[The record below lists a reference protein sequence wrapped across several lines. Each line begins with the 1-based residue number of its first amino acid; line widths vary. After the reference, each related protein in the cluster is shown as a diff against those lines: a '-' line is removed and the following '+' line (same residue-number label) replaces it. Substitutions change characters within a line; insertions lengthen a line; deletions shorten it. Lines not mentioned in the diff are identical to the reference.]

1 MKNKSLIKREVEVK
15 LPTKYGDFNLYAYR
29 LADTGEEHLALVKGE
44 WQNDE
49 PVLVRIHSSCMTGD
63 IFGSLRCD
71 CGPQFEKALKMIERN
86 GKGVLVYLN
95 QEGRGIGLINKLR
108 AYKLQENGSDTAQ
121 ANIELGFQ
129 VDERDYGVGAQ
140 ILSDLGVSKIKL
152 LTNNPAK
159 SESLIRYG
167 LVIVENVPIEIKS
180 NKHNEKYLLTKRNK
194 MRHVLNLK

>member
-29 LADTGEEHLALVKGE
+29 LTDTGEEHLALVKGE

-49 PVLVRIHSSCMTGD
+49 PVLVRIHSSCTTGD

-71 CGPQFEKALKMIERN
+71 CGPQFEKALEMIERN

-108 AYKLQENGSDTAQ
+108 AYKLQENGSDTVED
-121 ANIELGFQ
+121 NIELGFQ

-159 SESLIRYG
+159 VESLIRDG
-167 LVIVENVPIEIKS
+167 LTIIENVPIEIKS

-194 MRHVLNLK
+194 MRHVLNLN